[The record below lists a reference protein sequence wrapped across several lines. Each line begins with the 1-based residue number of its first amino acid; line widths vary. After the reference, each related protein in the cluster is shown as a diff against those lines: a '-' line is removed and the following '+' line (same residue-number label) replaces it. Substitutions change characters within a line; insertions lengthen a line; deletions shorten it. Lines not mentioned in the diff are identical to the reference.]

1 MRLPADVQGHHAAHR
16 RGLWLL
22 SGLAALV
29 ILVVVL
35 QGLAGFYTNFLWYHW
50 SGLGEVWGVVT
61 WTKIV
66 LATVFVALAFAL
78 LSTSFW
84 LVDKIAPRAMFMA
97 PDTELVRRYQA
108 VVGPHARAA
117 RNLAALL
124 VALALGTG
132 ASDQW
137 RNWLLFEH
145 AVPFGRRD
153 PLFGRDASFF
163 VFRLPF
169 LSWLVDWVLVAL
181 LVTLVLT
188 AVDHLLNGAIR
199 IQNSPRIEPRALA
212 HLSLLLGLMALV
224 KAWAYYYVA
233 RFSLDLSTRGVV
245 RGAGYTDVHV
255 RLPALTLLSVV
266 SLVAFVLL
274 VVNVYQ
280 RTWVLPAVAFGLWA
294 FIALVIGIIYPGLVQ
309 AFRVTPSQSKLEQPY
324 IERNIAATRYAMG
337 ISGVREY
344 ELPANQDLTPSV
356 LRSYAQTLGD
366 VVLWDPAF
374 VAPTFEKLQD
384 VHSYYQLSGL
394 VVDRYRI
401 DGRLE
406 PVVAG
411 VRELDVAALPDQ
423 SWVNTHLV
431 YTHGYGLVAAQG
443 NVAKVDGTPRFVAG
457 NLPPTSASR
466 SLHLSEPGVYYAPGQ
481 NQYVIVQTGEP
492 EIDYQASSGNQTS
505 EGRGTGGIPLDSF
518 LVRAAFAA
526 HLRDFNLLV
535 SNLVTSRS
543 RILPITNVRRAMQK
557 ALPFLRIDSH
567 PYPVVDNGRLYWI
580 ADAYVTSGSYPY
592 GQYAQTGML
601 PSGSGLSGSYDFV
614 RDAVKIVMDAHSGRM
629 RFYAVDA
636 STDPVLEA
644 YEQAFP
650 GLFRPLS
657 QMDRV
662 LRQHLRY
669 PQDLL
674 EVQAAMYGRY
684 HVSPSEAALFYSG
697 SATWDLSEISTSEN
711 GEPLRPLKRGPG
723 GGVASFQPIYE
734 MLRLP
739 GHSHQSFDAVEP
751 LVPYSASGS
760 IQTLKALL
768 VADSSPSHYGQLESF
783 YTPPSVSIPGPE
795 QANSLMQSNADVSK
809 QITLLGQVGSVVSLG
824 TVQILPIA
832 DSLLYVRPV
841 YVSSA
846 QTELPQLRYVVVLY
860 GQQVAMAPTLDEALA
875 KVFGGTSGGTGG
887 PGGQSPG
894 SSGGRSEG
902 AHVPAAVR
910 KLLSEATSAFDAGRK
925 ALAAGDLGAY
935 QQEVVK
941 AERYVAAA
949 EKLLTQHGST
959 AASSRSAR
967 FGTSPPTVPA
977 ISSYGATG
985 VVTGT
990 EGHAGRSL
998 TGEHARRSAASPT
1011 ATRPAARQ
1019 RARSPTRPLPPAPS
1033 PVQAARA

>member
-1 MRLPADVQGHHAAHR
+1 MRLPADAPGHPVTHR

-22 SGLAALV
+22 SGLALLV
-29 ILVVVL
+29 ILLVVV

-50 SGLGEVWGVVT
+50 NGLGAVWRTVT
-61 WTKIV
+61 WTKVV
-66 LATVFVALAFAL
+66 LATVFVVLAFAL

-117 RNLAALL
+117 RNLAAFLI
-124 VALALGTG
+124 ALALGTG
-132 ASDQW
+132 ASGQW

-199 IQNSPRIEPRALA
+199 IQSSPRIEPRALA

-224 KAWAYYYVA
+224 KAWSYYYVA
-233 RFSLDLSTRGVV
+233 RYALDLSTRGVV

-255 RLPALTLLSVV
+255 RMPALTLLSVV

-274 VVNVYQ
+274 IVNVYQ

-337 ISGVREY
+337 ISGVREH
-344 ELPANQDLTPSV
+344 ELPANQDLTRSV
-356 LRSYAQTLGD
+356 LHSYQQTLDD

-401 DGRLE
+401 HGRLE

-411 VRELDVAALPDQ
+411 VRELEVPALPNQ

-457 NLPPTSASR
+457 NLPPTSASA
-466 SLHLSEPGVYYAPGQ
+466 SLHLSEPGVFYAPGQ

-505 EGRGTGGIPLDSF
+505 EGRATGGIPLDSF
-518 LVRAAFAA
+518 LSRAAFAV

-535 SNLVTSRS
+535 SNLVTPRS
-543 RILPITNVRRAMQK
+543 RILPVTNVRRAMEK
-557 ALPFLRIDSH
+557 ALPFLRVDSH
-567 PYPVVDNGRLYWI
+567 PYPVVAHGRLYWI

-592 GQYAQTGML
+592 GQDAQTGML
-601 PSGSGLSGSYDFV
+601 PSGSGLAGSYDFV
-614 RDAVKIVMDAHSGRM
+614 RDAVKVVMDAHSGKM
-629 RFYAVDA
+629 QFYAVNS
-636 STDPVLEA
+636 STDPILEA

-650 GLFRPLS
+650 GLFQPLS
-657 QMDRV
+657 QMDPV

-684 HVSPSEAALFYSG
+684 HVAPSEAALFYSG
-697 SATWDLSEISTSEN
+697 SATWDLSEISTSQN
-711 GEPLRPLKRGPG
+711 GEPLRPLERGPG

-739 GHSHQSFDAVEP
+739 GHNQESFDAVEP

-795 QANSLMQSNADVSK
+795 QANSLMQSNADVSR

-846 QTELPQLRYVVVLY
+846 QTALPQLRYVVVLY
-860 GQQVAMAPTLDEALA
+860 GQQVAMAPTLDGALA
-875 KVFGGTSGGTGG
+875 KVFGSTTASSGSSG
-887 PGGQSPG
+887 PGGSG
-894 SSGGRSEG
+894 GSGGRSTG
-902 AHVPAAVR
+902 PLVPAQVG
-910 KLLSEATSAFDAGRK
+910 KLLSEATSAYDAAQK
-925 ALAAGDLGAY
+925 ALAAGDLGTY
-935 QQEVVK
+935 QRDVAK
-941 AERYVAAA
+941 AERYVSAA
-949 EKLLTQHGST
+949 EKLLAQQGST
-959 AASSRSAR
+959 AASRSTAR
-967 FGTSPPTVPA
+967 SGASQPAVPA
-977 ISSYGATG
+977 VSTYGATG
-985 VVTGT
+985 AVTGV
-990 EGHAGRSL
+990 
-998 TGEHARRSAASPT
+998 GEHAGSA
-1011 ATRPAARQ
+1011 
-1019 RARSPTRPLPPAPS
+1019 PAPS
-1033 PVQAARA
+1033 PSRAARFSGRVPSAEQARSPASAPSAAEAATRA